1 MAEYYY
7 TETEDQTLMEQ
18 LGNYVELQKEKVVL
32 NLVEKSSNTLAN
44 LAVKVIFMV
53 MALLAITMFC
63 FGFAI
68 FLNYRLENPFV
79 GFFITGALLVL
90 AGFVLYFMGKN
101 WLADFIGNDLID
113 NIFKEGE
120 NHEE

>member
-79 GFFITGALLVL
+79 GFLITGALLVL